1 VETNNRLIRGIFY
14 ASSSPPH
21 HLHPKFVKI
30 AQAKAVWPSHKT
42 RDRYFLPRCHCVRLS
57 VFVGQSDRGRGGV
70 VLSAKGNFTY
80 QYSLLIAHHLVTRWH
95 EMTREQSLVSCI
107 YQTELINDGATT
119 RTRTIVVG
127 FPSKYVLAEI
137 PTPNILAIQNA
148 LAPARAASLNAFGG
162 ICLKCSICGKDET
175 AFVCST
181 VVAYRAT
188 NRDLNAVEIGC
199 YVFFGNHRAPVLV
212 DNEHQNKHQ
221 TLILSERF
229 ICVCNDHHCISE
241 ARVMT

>member
-1 VETNNRLIRGIFY
+1 
-14 ASSSPPH
+14 
-21 HLHPKFVKI
+21 
-30 AQAKAVWPSHKT
+30 
-42 RDRYFLPRCHCVRLS
+42 
-57 VFVGQSDRGRGGV
+57 
-70 VLSAKGNFTY
+70 
-80 QYSLLIAHHLVTRWH
+80 
-95 EMTREQSLVSCI
+95 MTREQSLVSCI

-137 PTPNILAIQNA
+137 PTPNILAIQDA

-199 YVFFGNHRAPVLV
+199 YGFFGNHRAPVLV

-241 ARVMT
+241 ARTKRAQGKKFGQGNNTVFTFRCAVEPIGRVLAHLRGRDEQMRTRIHSASSKENDERGNNRVDDAHDDVRAKEMK